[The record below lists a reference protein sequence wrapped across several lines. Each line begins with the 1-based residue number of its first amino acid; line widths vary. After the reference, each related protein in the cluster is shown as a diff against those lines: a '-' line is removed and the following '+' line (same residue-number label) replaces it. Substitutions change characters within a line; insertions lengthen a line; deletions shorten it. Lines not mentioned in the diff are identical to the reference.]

1 MRTLLEGAKQV
12 LIGGHRG
19 CACQYE
25 ENSTAAM
32 EEGLR
37 QGADY
42 LEIDIQLTKDS
53 IPVVYHDVRLE
64 KKTALT
70 GYVHEHTLEELQAAV
85 PGLCTLAEAMEWG
98 CSHDAYFGLELKTVP
113 LRMQAVNLKLVELML
128 PMIKQSG
135 MSGQVFLFGQDY
147 QVLRRVKQLSP
158 GTETGLIVPFVPEDP
173 VALMRSMD
181 ALVYLSYVY
190 NMTPEIIR
198 RLKENG
204 YYVSGAILR
213 EEQWEQAAMEL
224 GVTMFESD
232 EPGRVIKKW
241 R

>member
-1 MRTLLEGAKQV
+1 MRTLLEQADRL

-19 CACQYE
+19 CACQYP
-25 ENSTAAM
+25 ENSIQAM

-42 LEIDIQLTKDS
+42 LEIDIQLTRDG

-70 GYVHEHTLEELQAAV
+70 GYVHEHTFSSLRAAA
-85 PGLCTLAEAMEWG
+85 PGLATLEGAMEWG
-98 CSHDAYFGLELKTVP
+98 CSRDVYFALELKTVP
-113 LRMQAVNLKLVELML
+113 LRMQAVNMALAEKML
-128 PMIKQSG
+128 PVIKQSG
-135 MSGQVFLFGQDY
+135 MSGQVLVFGPDY

-158 GTETGLIVPFVPEDP
+158 GTEIGLIVPFVPEDP
-173 VALMRSMD
+173 VQLMRSMD
-181 ALVYLSYVY
+181 ALVYLSYIY
-190 NMTPEIIR
+190 NMTPEIIDQ
-198 RLKENG
+198 LKRNG
-204 YYVSGAILR
+204 FYVSGAILR
-213 EEQWEQAAMEL
+213 EQSWEQAAAEL

-232 EPGRVIKKW
+232 EPGRVISQL